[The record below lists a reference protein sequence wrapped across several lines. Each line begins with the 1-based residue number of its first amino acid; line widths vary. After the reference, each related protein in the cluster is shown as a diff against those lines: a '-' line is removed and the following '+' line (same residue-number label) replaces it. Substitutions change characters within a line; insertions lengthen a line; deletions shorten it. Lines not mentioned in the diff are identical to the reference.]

1 MKFVIENEE
10 YKDVVYQ
17 VGVFTLILNQL
28 EYVISQIC
36 EFEEDTKTLGQKRVY
51 LEKSENSYLLPYWRE
66 EILSDLLKINK
77 KRKIIIHG
85 VSFVDPHKNISDGS
99 SIEYKKD
106 GEVINIETIKQMIE
120 VSKELFKKLLCIH
133 TFYTDEND
141 DAVMDSYNS
150 DFIEKMAFTFY
161 PVSEERGSC

>member
-77 KRKIIIHG
+77 KIIPIK
-85 VSFVDPHKNISDGS
+85 PNID
-99 SIEYKKD
+99 
-106 GEVINIETIKQMIE
+106 N
-120 VSKELFKKLLCIH
+120 LKL
-133 TFYTDEND
+133 
-141 DAVMDSYNS
+141 
-150 DFIEKMAFTFY
+150 
-161 PVSEERGSC
+161 